1 MSKLAAEADKRLH
14 AYRCAASV
22 ERYIRRSIGEDNCR
36 GAVIRNPIRFRALF
50 HNSDFASL
58 AQIKKA
64 CATVRKNA
72 SFVIKTEREK
82 AKAKGRHPQ
91 LAREALSI
99 VDNERRRLRQLPE
112 ARAYL
117 IKEFLA
123 EERRL
128 AKLSR
133 SSGYGEAFTA
143 MLEA

>member
-50 HNSDFASL
+50 HNSDLASL

-82 AKAKGRHPQ
+82 AKAKGRHPSS
-91 LAREALSI
+91 RG
-99 VDNERRRLRQLPE
+99 RLYPSLTM
-112 ARAYL
+112 
-117 IKEFLA
+117 
-123 EERRL
+123 
-128 AKLSR
+128 SDGGCG
-133 SSGYGEAFTA
+133 SSPKPGPI
-143 MLEA
+143 